1 MFTAPRTLKM
11 ARVFLF
17 ATSLAF
23 KMTTHSEQRGQDKD
37 KVNRI
42 VKKAKNSV
50 AVRAVDDF
58 VQDGMTIGI
67 GTGNTTFF
75 VVERLGELVAS
86 GTLKDISVVPLNKV
100 TEKHCQQANLPIR
113 LMDDVTMDDPID
125 VLIDSADEVDAQL
138 NLLKGSKGSLVRER
152 MMWSAS
158 LQRVVVVSNEDK
170 LVKRLGL
177 SAPLSCEVVPW
188 GCEFVRGNIAS
199 SPGMKNSRVVQRYG
213 TVTTPFPD
221 GLRPAVTENGNYVL
235 DIFFDSP
242 IQDAH
247 QLDMELASLPG
258 LVSHGL
264 FVGLATTVSAAQ
276 PYCLLLFTLTPHAH
290 PHPHPHPHSSS
301 SPLFSHPHPHA
312 ANARRSFAFAGPKQT
327 S

>member
-1 MFTAPRTLKM
+1 
-11 ARVFLF
+11 
-17 ATSLAF
+17 
-23 KMTTHSEQRGQDKD
+23 
-37 KVNRI
+37 VNRI

-75 VVERLGELVAS
+75 VVKRLGELVAS

-125 VLIDSADEVDAQL
+125 VLINSADEVDAQL

-312 ANARRSFAFAGPKQT
+312 ANARRSFALAGPKQT